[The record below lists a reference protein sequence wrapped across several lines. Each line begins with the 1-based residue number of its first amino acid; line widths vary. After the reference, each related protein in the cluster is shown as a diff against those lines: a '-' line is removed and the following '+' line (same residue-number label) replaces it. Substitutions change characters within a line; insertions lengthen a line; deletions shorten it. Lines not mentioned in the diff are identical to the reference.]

1 MAGQGRN
8 LPGLS
13 GRRGSVMAQS
23 NKVAIVEGA
32 TLDCRVGDQ
41 TVRLFCARLGYAYH
55 VSLHKPGPIAGYGG
69 SDELLKSFQ
78 NEAEARAYARNLVVG
93 LREIDN
99 LVGGETPAKPTI
111 RLFSAAKGTQTKIS
125 ESQKRILTAAVRSG
139 GYIRRKRD
147 SCGEATVTQLTALAR
162 RGYIDLDV
170 RMDGRRKIVV
180 GGDITPAGYTA
191 LNGDH

>member
-1 MAGQGRN
+1 MGQG
-8 LPGLS
+8 
-13 GRRGSVMAQS
+13 

-69 SDELLKSFQ
+69 SDELIKSFQ
-78 NEAEARAYARNLVVG
+78 NEDEARAYARDLVIG
-93 LREIDN
+93 LREINDF
-99 LVGGETPAKPTI
+99 VGETAAKPTI

-125 ESQKRILTAAVRSG
+125 DSQRRLLVAAARNG
-139 GYIRRKRD
+139 GYVHRKRD
-147 SCGEATVTQLTALAR
+147 GFGDATVTQLTALAR

-170 RMDGRRKIVV
+170 RMDGRRKVIV
-180 GGDITPAGYTA
+180 GGDMTSAGYTA
-191 LNGDH
+191 L